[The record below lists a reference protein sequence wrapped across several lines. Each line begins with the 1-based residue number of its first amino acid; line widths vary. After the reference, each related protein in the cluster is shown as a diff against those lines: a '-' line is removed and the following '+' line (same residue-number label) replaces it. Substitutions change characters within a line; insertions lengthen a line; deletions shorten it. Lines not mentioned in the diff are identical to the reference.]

1 MPVHDRKA
9 DIRLYSTFRVWYTSV
24 IIMKSRKNLLE
35 QLKSLPHFGKNTV
48 YQLGKQLGLK
58 DATVDTYISRFLK
71 YKEIL
76 QLKNG
81 LYISADF
88 FEKNRTDASYSF
100 YPANIIRTPSYVSS
114 WAALQYYNLATE
126 AIHSITSVTPKV
138 TRSYQTKAGNFAYQS
153 INKDLFLDF
162 SLAKGKFDF
171 YIASPA
177 KALFDL
183 LYFRTRQFRGVKLE
197 TIKASIEELRIDI
210 DEMDKMEQEKFYSMI
225 KKFI

>member
-1 MPVHDRKA
+1 
-9 DIRLYSTFRVWYTSV
+9 
-24 IIMKSRKNLLE
+24 MKSKKNLLE
-35 QLKSLPHFGKNTV
+35 QLKLLPHFNKNTV
-48 YQLGKQLGLK
+48 YQLDKQLGLK
-58 DATVDTYISRFLK
+58 DTTVDTYISRFLK

-88 FEKNRTDASYSF
+88 FEKNRADISYSF
-100 YPANIIRTPSYVSS
+100 YLANIIRTPSYVSS

-138 TRSYQTKAGNFAYQS
+138 TRDYQTKAGNFAYQS
-153 INKDLFLDF
+153 IKKDLFSDF
-162 SLAKGKFDF
+162 SLAKGKPVSPAGGFNF

-183 LYFRTRQFRGVKLE
+183 LYFRTRQFRLPAEALAKGGGVKME
-197 TIKASIEELRIDI
+197 TIKGLIEELRIDI
-210 DEMDKMEQEKFYSMI
+210 DEMDKTEQEKFYSMI